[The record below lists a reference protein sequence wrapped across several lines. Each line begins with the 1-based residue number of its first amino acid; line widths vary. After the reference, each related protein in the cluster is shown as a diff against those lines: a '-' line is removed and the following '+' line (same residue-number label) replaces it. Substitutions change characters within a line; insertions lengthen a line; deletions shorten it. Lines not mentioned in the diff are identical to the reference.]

1 MADSKCC
8 ARCKTWRPV
17 SDFSRQASRAD
28 GLHPWCKTC
37 QKDYNREY
45 LNDPGNHAR
54 HLAWRRVN
62 ESYDRSQ
69 RAQYLYGVSV
79 SDLLAAQDGRCAICG
94 TDDAGGRW
102 KTWHVDHD
110 STCCPRKRQR
120 TCGACVRGLLCSSC
134 NLMLGHAKDSPERL
148 RAAAEYV
155 ERTRNLV

>member
-1 MADSKCC
+1 M
-8 ARCKTWRPV
+8 
-17 SDFSRQASRAD
+17 SDFRRQAKNPD
-28 GLHPWCKTC
+28 GLFPWCKAC
-37 QKDYNREY
+37 QGAYNREY
-45 LNDPGNHAR
+45 AKDPGNHSR
-54 HLAWRRVN
+54 RLAWRRVN

-69 RAQYLYGVSV
+69 RAQYLYGVNV